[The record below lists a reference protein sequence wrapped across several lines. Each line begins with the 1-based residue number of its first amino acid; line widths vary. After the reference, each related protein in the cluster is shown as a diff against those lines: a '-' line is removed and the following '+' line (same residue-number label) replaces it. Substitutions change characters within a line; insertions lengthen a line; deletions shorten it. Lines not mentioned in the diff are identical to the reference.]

1 MMAAASP
8 GQRGP
13 VIYCLYY
20 AWYLESVFGEW
31 RGGGAGVPVDIVL
44 R

>member
-8 GQRGP
+8 GHRGP

-20 AWYLESVFGEW
+20 VWYLESVFGE
-31 RGGGAGVPVDIVL
+31 RRGDGGGVL
-44 R
+44 